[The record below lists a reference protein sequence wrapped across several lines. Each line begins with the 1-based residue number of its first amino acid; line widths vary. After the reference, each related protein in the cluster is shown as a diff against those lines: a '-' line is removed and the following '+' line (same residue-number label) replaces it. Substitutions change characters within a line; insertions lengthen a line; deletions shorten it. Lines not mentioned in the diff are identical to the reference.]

1 MAAIDPTARIAPGAV
16 VGSEVEIGPY
26 CVIGPDVAI
35 GDNCRLVAHVH
46 VAGHTT
52 IGAGT
57 VIQPFASLGTP
68 PQSVRYRGG
77 PTRLT
82 IGAGC
87 DIREAVTMNIGT
99 EDDRGVTSVGNNCF
113 FMVGSHVGHDCAVG
127 NNVTFAN
134 NAVLGGHVLVED
146 HVFLGGN
153 SAVHQFVRIGESAMI
168 SGMCGIRG
176 DVIPFGYCIGAI
188 GRLAGLNVIGM
199 RRRKLTR
206 ADLHDVRRAYNALF
220 KTSGQFTERIE
231 SVAKEFAG
239 VGLVTQIVDFLR
251 AAGKRPILMARTR
264 GRLEEDP
271 LEGDPGEP

>member
-239 VGLVTQIVDFLR
+239 VALVTQIVDFLR

>member
-26 CVIGPDVAI
+26 CVIGPNVAI
-35 GDNCRLVAHVH
+35 GDSCRLVAHVH
-46 VAGHTT
+46 VVGHTT

-68 PQSVRYRGG
+68 PQSARYRGG

-87 DIREAVTMNIGT
+87 DIREGVTMNIGT
-99 EDDRGVTSVGNNCF
+99 EDDRGVTSVGANCC

-134 NAVLGGHVLVED
+134 NAVLGGHVRVED

-176 DVIPFGYCIGAI
+176 DVIPFGYCIGAV

-220 KTSGQFTERIE
+220 KTDGQFTERIE

-239 VGLVTQIVDFLR
+239 VALVTQMVEFLR
-251 AAGKRPILMARTR
+251 AAGKRPILMARSR
-264 GRLEEDP
+264 GRVEEDP
-271 LEGDPGEP
+271 IEGQS

>member
-16 VGSEVEIGPY
+16 VGSEVEVGPY
-26 CVIGPDVAI
+26 CVIGPHVAI

-46 VAGHTT
+46 VTGHAT

-68 PQSVRYRGG
+68 PQSVKYRGG

-99 EDDRGVTSVGNNCF
+99 EDDRGLTSVGDNCI
-113 FMVGSHVGHDCAVG
+113 FMAGSHVGHDCAVG
-127 NNVTFAN
+127 RGVVFAN
-134 NAVLGGHVLVED
+134 NAVIGGHVVVED
-146 HVFLGGN
+146 HVFIGGN

-168 SGMCGIRG
+168 SGMCGIRA
-176 DVIPFGYCIGAI
+176 DVIPFGFCIGAV
-188 GRLAGLNVIGM
+188 GRLSGLNVIGM

-206 ADLHDVRRAYNALF
+206 ADLQAARQAYNVLF
-220 KTSGQFTERIE
+220 KGEG
-231 SVAKEFAG
+231 EFAG
-239 VGLVTQIVDFLR
+239 RLAAVAGEFAAVPLVMQIVDFLR
-251 AAGKRPILMARTR
+251 AAGKRPILMARSR
-264 GRLEEDP
+264 GRVEEDP
-271 LEGDPGEP
+271 IEGQS